1 MPYLCKLLPL
11 HTFTFMNLFKNYPLQ
26 DITTFHAKVFAKYY
40 TVFSSPEFLKQILS
54 SPEVKAMPFIILGG
68 GSNVLFTGDFN
79 GAIIRNAIEGIEVVR
94 EDAEHIYVKASS
106 GEKWHDVVLYCVNRN
121 YGGIENLSLIPGTVG
136 AGPIQ
141 NIGAYGVEL
150 KDVLYEVE
158 AMNIHNLE
166 IRKFSNLECK
176 FGYRDS
182 IFKEAEKGNYII
194 LSVILKLNKNPK
206 VNVSY
211 GSLSKEL
218 EGTGITQPTIK
229 DVSNAV
235 IRIRSS
241 KLPDPDKIGNAG
253 SFFKNPVITNTQFE
267 KLKEMHPAIVSFPAT
282 DGYIKLAAGWLIE
295 QCGWKGKRIG
305 DAGVHKD
312 QALVLVN
319 YADATGKEIY
329 ELSTH
334 IINSVKEKFGVEL
347 EREVNIF

>member
-1 MPYLCKLLPL
+1 MRLLE
-11 HTFTFMNLFKNYPLQ
+11 NYPLQ
-26 DITTFHAKVFAKYY
+26 DITTFHARVFAKYY

-54 SPEVKAMPFIILGG
+54 SPELKTMPFILLGG

-79 GAIIRNAIEGIEVVR
+79 GVIIRNAIEGIEVISQD
-94 EDAEHIYVKASS
+94 EDTIFIKANA
-106 GEKWHDVVLYCVNRN
+106 GEKWHDFVLYCVNRN

-150 KDVLYEVE
+150 KDVLHEVE
-158 AMNIHNLE
+158 AMNIRTLE
-166 IRKFSNLECK
+166 IRKFSNAECK

-182 IFKEAEKGNYII
+182 IFKEEEKGNYII
-194 LSVILKLNKNPK
+194 LSVIVRLNKNPK

-218 EGTGITQPTIK
+218 ESMGVANPTIK

-241 KLPDPDKIGNAG
+241 KLPDPDKLGNAG
-253 SFFKNPVITNTQFE
+253 SFFKNPVIPNKQFE
-267 KLKEMHPAIVSFPAT
+267 KIKENHPTIVSFPAT
-282 DGYIKLAAGWLIE
+282 EGYTKLAAGWLIE

-319 YADATGKEIY
+319 YANATGKEIY
-329 ELSTH
+329 ELSTLV
-334 IINSVKEKFGVEL
+334 INSVKEKFGIEL

>member
-1 MPYLCKLLPL
+1 MKLLQ
-11 HTFTFMNLFKNYPLQ
+11 NYPLQ

-40 TVFSSPEFLKQILS
+40 TVFSSAEFLKQILS
-54 SPEVKAMPFIILGG
+54 SEELKTMPFIILGG

-79 GAIIRNAIEGIEVVR
+79 GVIIRNAIEGIEIIKEE
-94 EDAEHIYVKASS
+94 EDVIYIKANS
-106 GEKWHDVVLYCVNRN
+106 GEKWHDFVLYCVNRN

-150 KDVLYEVE
+150 KDVLVEVE
-158 AMNIHNLE
+158 AMNIHTLE
-166 IRKFSNLECK
+166 VKIFSNVECK

-182 IFKEAEKGNYII
+182 IFKEEEKGNYII
-194 LSVILKLNKNPK
+194 LSVTLKLNKNPK

-218 EGTGITQPTIK
+218 ESMGITNPTIK

-235 IRIRSS
+235 IKIRSS
-241 KLPDPDKIGNAG
+241 KLPDPDKLGNAG
-253 SFFKNPVITNTQFE
+253 SFFKNPVIVNEQFE
-267 KLKEMHPAIVSFPAT
+267 KLKISHPNIISFPAT
-282 DGYIKLAAGWLIE
+282 EGLTKLAAGWLIE

-329 ELSTH
+329 ELSTQ
-334 IINSVKEKFGVEL
+334 IINSVKEKFGIEL

>member
-1 MPYLCKLLPL
+1 MKL
-11 HTFTFMNLFKNYPLQ
+11 FQNYPLQ

-40 TVFSSPEFLKQILS
+40 TVFSSVEFLKQILS
-54 SPEVKAMPFIILGG
+54 SPEVKSMPFIILGG

-79 GAIIRNAIEGIEVVR
+79 GVIIRNAIEGIEVVK
-94 EDAEHIYVKASS
+94 EDEGYVFIKASA

-121 YGGIENLSLIPGTVG
+121 YGGIENLSLIPGTAG

-150 KDVLYEVE
+150 KDVLQEVE
-158 AMNIHNLE
+158 AINIRTLE
-166 IRKFSNLECK
+166 IRKFSNAECK

-182 IFKEAEKGNYII
+182 IFKEKEKGNYII
-194 LSVILKLNKNPK
+194 LSVTLKLNKNPK
-206 VNVSY
+206 VNISY
-211 GSLSKEL
+211 GTLSKEL
-218 EGTGITQPTIK
+218 EGMGIILPTIK

-235 IRIRSS
+235 IKIRSG
-241 KLPDPDKIGNAG
+241 KLPDPEKLGNAG
-253 SFFKNPVITNTQFE
+253 SFFKNPLIPKTQFE
-267 KLKEMHPAIVSFPAT
+267 KIKEANATIASFPAT
-282 DGYIKLAAGWLIE
+282 EGYTKLAAGWLIE

-319 YADATGKEIY
+319 YGNATGKEIY
-329 ELSTH
+329 DLSSQ

>member
-1 MPYLCKLLPL
+1 MKLLR
-11 HTFTFMNLFKNYPLQ
+11 NYPLQ
-26 DITTFHAKVFAKYY
+26 DITTFHAKVFAKYFM
-40 TVFSSPEFLKQILS
+40 VFSSPEFLRQILTS
-54 SPEVKAMPFIILGG
+54 QELKTMPFIILGG

-79 GAIIRNAIEGIEVVR
+79 GAIIRNAMEGMEAVSQDENNIF
-94 EDAEHIYVKASS
+94 IKAYG
-106 GEKWHDVVLYCVNRN
+106 GEKWHDFVLYCVNRN
-121 YGGIENLSLIPGTVG
+121 YGGVENLSLIPGTVG

-141 NIGAYGVEL
+141 NIGAYGAEL
-150 KDVLYEVE
+150 KDVLHEVE
-158 AMNIHNLE
+158 AMNIHTLE
-166 IRKFSNLECK
+166 IRKFSNAECK
-176 FGYRDS
+176 FGYRES
-182 IFKEAEKGNYII
+182 IFKKEEKGNYII
-194 LSVILKLNKNPK
+194 LSVTLKLNKHPK

-218 EGTGITQPTIK
+218 EAMGITNPTIK

-235 IRIRSS
+235 IKIRSS

-253 SFFKNPVITNTQFE
+253 SFFKNPTIPNTEFE
-267 KLKEMHPAIVSFPAT
+267 KLKMRHPDIVSFPAAE
-282 DGYIKLAAGWLIE
+282 GYTKLAAGWLIE

-329 ELSTH
+329 DLSTQ

>member
-1 MPYLCKLLPL
+1 MKL
-11 HTFTFMNLFKNYPLQ
+11 FQNYPLQ

-40 TVFSSPEFLKQILS
+40 TVFSSVEFLKQILS
-54 SPEVKAMPFIILGG
+54 SPEVKSMPFIILGG

-79 GAIIRNAIEGIEVVR
+79 GVIIRNAIEGIEVVK
-94 EDAEHIYVKASS
+94 EDEGYVFIKASA

-121 YGGIENLSLIPGTVG
+121 YGGIENLSLIPGTAG

-150 KDVLYEVE
+150 KDALQEVE
-158 AMNIHNLE
+158 AINIRTLE
-166 IRKFSNLECK
+166 IRKFSNAECK

-182 IFKEAEKGNYII
+182 IFKEKEKGNYII
-194 LSVILKLNKNPK
+194 LSVTLKLNKNPK
-206 VNVSY
+206 VNISY
-211 GSLSKEL
+211 GTLSKEL
-218 EGTGITQPTIK
+218 EGMGIIQPTIK

-235 IRIRSS
+235 IKIRSG
-241 KLPDPDKIGNAG
+241 KLPDPEKLGNAG
-253 SFFKNPVITNTQFE
+253 SFFKNPVISNTQFE
-267 KLKEMHPAIVSFPAT
+267 KIKEANTTIASFPAT
-282 DGYIKLAAGWLIE
+282 EGYTKLAAGWLIE

-319 YADATGKEIY
+319 YGNATGKEIY
-329 ELSTH
+329 DLSSQ

>member
-1 MPYLCKLLPL
+1 MKL
-11 HTFTFMNLFKNYPLQ
+11 FQNYPLQ

-40 TVFSSPEFLKQILS
+40 TVFSSVDFLKQILS
-54 SPEVKAMPFIILGG
+54 SPEVKSMPFIILGG

-79 GAIIRNAIEGIEVVR
+79 GVIIRNAMEGIEVLN
-94 EDAEHIYVKASS
+94 EDDNSVLLKASA

-121 YGGIENLSLIPGTVG
+121 YGGIENLSLIPGTMG

-150 KDVLYEVE
+150 KDVLQEVE
-158 AMNIHNLE
+158 AINVHTLE
-166 IRKFSNLECK
+166 VKKFTNAECK

-182 IFKEAEKGNYII
+182 IFKEEEKGNFII
-194 LSVILKLNKNPK
+194 LAVTLRLNKNAK

-211 GSLSKEL
+211 GTLSKEL
-218 EGTGITQPTIK
+218 ENMGITNPTIK
-229 DVSNAV
+229 DVSNTV
-235 IRIRSS
+235 IKIRSS

-253 SFFKNPVITNTQFE
+253 SFFKNPVIANSQFE
-267 KLKEMHPAIVSFPAT
+267 TIKKDYPTVVSFPAT
-282 DGYIKLAAGWLIE
+282 EGYTKLAAGWLIE
-295 QCGWKGKRIG
+295 QCGWKGKRVG

-319 YADATGKEIY
+319 YGNATGKEIY
-329 ELSTH
+329 ELSTQ
-334 IINSVKEKFGVEL
+334 IINSVKEKFRVDL

>member
-1 MPYLCKLLPL
+1 MKL
-11 HTFTFMNLFKNYPLQ
+11 FQNYPLQ

-54 SPEVKAMPFIILGG
+54 SPEVKSMPFIILGG
-68 GSNVLFTGDFN
+68 GSNVLFTGNFN
-79 GAIIRNAIEGIEVVR
+79 GVIIRNAIEGIDIIKEE
-94 EDAEHIYVKASS
+94 EDSIYIKASA

-150 KDVLYEVE
+150 KDVLHEVE
-158 AMNIHNLE
+158 AMNINTLE
-166 IRKFSNLECK
+166 IRKFSNAECK

-182 IFKEAEKGNYII
+182 VFKEEEKGNYII
-194 LSVILKLNKNPK
+194 LAVTLKLKKNPN

-211 GSLSKEL
+211 GTLSKEL
-218 EGTGITQPTIK
+218 ESMGVTKPTIK

-235 IRIRSS
+235 IKIRSS

-253 SFFKNPVITNTQFE
+253 SFFKNPVIANSQFE
-267 KLKEMHPAIVSFPAT
+267 KIKEQHPTIVSFPAT
-282 DGYIKLAAGWLIE
+282 DGYTKLAAGWLIE

-319 YADATGKEIY
+319 HGDATGKEIY
-329 ELSTH
+329 ELSTQV
-334 IINSVKEKFGVEL
+334 IASVKEKFGIEL

>member
-1 MPYLCKLLPL
+1 MKL
-11 HTFTFMNLFKNYPLQ
+11 FQNYPLQ

-54 SPEVKAMPFIILGG
+54 SPEVRSMPFIILGG
-68 GSNVLFTGDFN
+68 GSNVLFTGNFN
-79 GAIIRNAIEGIEVVR
+79 GVIIRNAIEGIEVIK
-94 EDAEHIYVKASS
+94 EEGDAIYIRANA

-150 KDVLYEVE
+150 KDVLFELE
-158 AMNIHNLE
+158 AMHIKTLE
-166 IRKFSNLECK
+166 IRKFSNAECK
-176 FGYRDS
+176 FGYRES
-182 IFKEAEKGNYII
+182 IFKKEEKGNYII
-194 LSVILKLNKNPK
+194 LSVTLKLHENPT

-211 GSLSKEL
+211 GTLKKEL
-218 EGTGITQPTIK
+218 EDAGIAHPTIK

-235 IRIRSS
+235 IKIRSS

-253 SFFKNPVITNTQFE
+253 SFFKNPVIPDSIFE
-267 KLKEMHPAIVSFPAT
+267 KIKENYPAIVSFPAT
-282 DGYIKLAAGWLIE
+282 NGFTKLAAGWLIE
-295 QCGWKGKRIG
+295 QCGWKGKRVG

-319 YADATGKEIY
+319 YGDATGNEIY
-329 ELSTH
+329 ALSTQ
-334 IINSVKEKFGVEL
+334 IINSVKEKFGVDL
-347 EREVNIF
+347 EREVNIY

>member
-1 MPYLCKLLPL
+1 MRLLE
-11 HTFTFMNLFKNYPLQ
+11 NYPMQ

-40 TVFSSPEFLKQILS
+40 TVFSSASFLKQILT
-54 SPEVKAMPFIILGG
+54 SPELKGLPFIILGG

-79 GAIIRNAIEGIEVVR
+79 GVIIRNAIEGIEVVSQD
-94 EDAEHIYVKASS
+94 ENTIFIKASA

-150 KDVLYEVE
+150 KDVLHEVE
-158 AMNIHNLE
+158 AMNVHTFEIH
-166 IRKFSNLECK
+166 KFSNAECK
-176 FGYRDS
+176 FGYRES
-182 IFKEAEKGNYII
+182 IFKKEEKGNYII
-194 LSVILKLNKNPK
+194 LSVTFKLTKNPK

-218 EGTGITQPTIK
+218 ESLGITNPTIK
-229 DVSNAV
+229 DVSNTV
-235 IRIRSS
+235 IKIRSS

-253 SFFKNPVITNTQFE
+253 SFFKNPVIPNEQFD
-267 KLKEMHPAIVSFPAT
+267 KIKELHPSIAYFPAT
-282 DGYIKLAAGWLIE
+282 PGHTKLAAGWLIE

-319 YADATGKEIY
+319 YADATGKEIFD
-329 ELSTH
+329 LSAK
-334 IINSVKEKFGVEL
+334 IIASVKEKFGVEL